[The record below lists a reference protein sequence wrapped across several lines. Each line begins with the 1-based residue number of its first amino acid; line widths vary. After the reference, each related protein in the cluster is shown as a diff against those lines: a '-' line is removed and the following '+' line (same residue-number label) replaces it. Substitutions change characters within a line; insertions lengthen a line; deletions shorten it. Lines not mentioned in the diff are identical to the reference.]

1 VWLWHVAGSERL
13 PHGLRVT
20 IDDAAGRIWY
30 SPMSVWEIGMLCV
43 RGKIHLEGGPR
54 TWLQTALA
62 RFPLGEA
69 ALTREVALRS
79 SELDLGHRDPV
90 DHLLAATALV
100 HGLTLL
106 TVDERLTETSWL
118 PTRSE

>member
-1 VWLWHVAGSERL
+1 
-13 PHGLRVT
+13 LRIA

-43 RGKIHLEGGPR
+43 RGRIQLEGGPR
-54 TWLQTALA
+54 AWLQTALA
-62 RFPLGEA
+62 RFPLSEA
-69 ALTREVALRS
+69 ALTPEVALRS

-100 HGLTLL
+100 HDLTLL
-106 TVDERLTETSWL
+106 TIDDRLTWAPWL
-118 PTRSE
+118 PTRSG